1 MCEGA
6 VQLAWDAITDATTYD
21 VYQLVGDSMQVIGN
35 TASLS
40 YLITGLD
47 KTKTYWFGTAAKN
60 NGIAGRRSLSVSMNP
75 TTGDCSLAAFNNDL
89 KVDAIVEPTTAR
101 QLFSNASN
109 ATKPVKISI
118 KNTIDALA
126 GYRMGLAVF
135 SADAV
140 LQCPLTTDRSLL
152 FDIFVRS
159 LNTQML
165 SSGGTNIASALD
177 LIAEKFKKQD
187 ALNALNKRRNST
199 KILVLFTD
207 GEDFGE
213 NYRKATRLLSDLGV
227 RLFVVGVGTP
237 EGGNMPTANGSLKK
251 NSNGEVIVTHLNS
264 AELRTIAREAGGKY
278 FEISTEIN
286 NMPQL
291 ISDIDNTKG
300 SLQMNMEVFVSA
312 NKYFYFLW
320 AAFAML
326 VLDVLITIRTIKI

>member
-1 MCEGA
+1 MLFFSEIALREYIFILLFFAFYIIYFIIARRKAKKIGKKLRYIILKPTLRFFYFGLII
-6 VQLAWDAITDATTYD
+6 LALLGPVFGGEYEEVKVSGKDIFFVVDVSQSMDAKDI
-21 VYQLVGDSMQVIGN
+21 QPSRLE
-35 TASLS
+35 
-40 YLITGLD
+40 
-47 KTKTYWFGTAAKN
+47 KT
-60 NGIAGRRSLSVSMNP
+60 
-75 TTGDCSLAAFNNDL
+75 
-89 KVDAIVEPTTAR
+89 
-101 QLFSNASN
+101 
-109 ATKPVKISI
+109 KISI

-126 GYRMGLAVF
+126 GYRMGLVVF

-165 SSGGTNIASALD
+165 SSGGTNIATALE
-177 LIAEKFKKQD
+177 LIAGKFKKQD
-187 ALNALNKRRNST
+187 ELNALNKRRNST

-251 NSNGEVIVTHLNS
+251 NSSGEVIVTHLNS
-264 AELRTIAREAGGKY
+264 TELRTIAREAGGKY

-326 VLDVLITIRTIKI
+326 ILDVLITIRTIKI

>member
-1 MCEGA
+1 MLFFSEIA
-6 VQLAWDAITDATTYD
+6 LREYIFITLFF
-21 VYQLVGDSMQVIGN
+21 VF
-35 TASLS
+35 
-40 YLITGLD
+40 YLIYFIIARRKAKKVGKKLRYVILKPTLRFFYFSLIILALLGPVFGGEYEEVKVSGKDIFFAVDVSQSMDAKDIQPSRLE
-47 KTKTYWFGTAAKN
+47 KT
-60 NGIAGRRSLSVSMNP
+60 
-75 TTGDCSLAAFNNDL
+75 
-89 KVDAIVEPTTAR
+89 
-101 QLFSNASN
+101 
-109 ATKPVKISI
+109 KISI

-165 SSGGTNIASALD
+165 SSGGTNIAAALD

-187 ALNALNKRRNST
+187 ELNALNKRRNST
-199 KILVLFTD
+199 KILILFTD

-227 RLFVVGVGTP
+227 RLFVVGVGTT

-251 NSNGEVIVTHLNS
+251 NSSGEVIVTHLNS
-264 AELRTIAREAGGKY
+264 TELRTIAREADGKY

-320 AAFAML
+320 VAFAML
-326 VLDVLITIRTIKI
+326 VLDVLVTIRTIKI

>member
-1 MCEGA
+1 MLFFSEIA
-6 VQLAWDAITDATTYD
+6 LREYIFILLFFVF
-21 VYQLVGDSMQVIGN
+21 
-35 TASLS
+35 
-40 YLITGLD
+40 YLIYFIIARRKAKKIGKKLRYVILKPTLRFFYFGLIILALLGPVFGGEYEEVKVSGKD
-47 KTKTYWFGTAAKN
+47 IFFVVDVSQSMDAKDVQPSRLEKT
-60 NGIAGRRSLSVSMNP
+60 
-75 TTGDCSLAAFNNDL
+75 
-89 KVDAIVEPTTAR
+89 
-101 QLFSNASN
+101 
-109 ATKPVKISI
+109 KISI

-165 SSGGTNIASALD
+165 SSGGTNIAAALD

-187 ALNALNKRRNST
+187 ELNVLNKRRNST

-207 GEDFGE
+207 GEDFGG

-227 RLFVVGVGTP
+227 RLFVVGVGTT

-251 NSNGEVIVTHLNS
+251 NNSGEVIVTHLNS
-264 AELRTIAREAGGKY
+264 TELRTIAREAGGKY

-326 VLDVLITIRTIKI
+326 ILDVLITIRTIKI